1 MTHAFRIADGDGFNA
16 QHAVSDVQFVES
28 VVRPNRQS
36 GTRYLPEETP
46 HGQICCVNS
55 GRRRNEGQAL
65 GGQGDLLVAYSQA
78 PPSAIVRLGATK
90 SPSRALTSSATDAAS
105 APSF

>member
-1 MTHAFRIADGDGFNA
+1 MTHALRIADGDGLNA
-16 QHAVSDVQFVES
+16 QHAISDVQFIES

-46 HGQICCVNS
+46 RGQICCVNS
-55 GRRRNEGQAL
+55 GRWRNEGQAL

-78 PPSAIVRLGATK
+78 PLAIVRLGATK
-90 SPSRALTSSATDAAS
+90 SPSRALTSSATDAAI
-105 APSF
+105 ALSF